1 LRPRPPRWRATVVV
15 LHWLNAALILALLAG
30 GVAMTHGVFGA
41 ATTFELYQ
49 LHKSL
54 GFAALALT
62 IVRLA
67 ARLRFAA
74 PPPVAGMDGR
84 VARAVQGA
92 FYVLTLAAIGAGW
105 LVVSASPLPV
115 PTRVFGLFVAP
126 NIARPDAVLFADA
139 ALAHRLAAY
148 AVAVLIALHVAG
160 AAKHGLVDR
169 DAALAG
175 MAPSLRRSKS

>member
-1 LRPRPPRWRATVVV
+1 MRPRPRRWSATVVV
-15 LHWLNAALILALLAG
+15 LHWLNAPLILALLVG
-30 GVAMTHGVFGA
+30 GAAMTRGVFGA
-41 ATTFELYQ
+41 ATTFETYQ

-54 GFAALALT
+54 GFVALALT

-74 PPPVAGMDGR
+74 PPPVAGLDGR
-84 VARAVQGA
+84 AARVVQAA

-105 LVVSASPLPV
+105 LVVSTSPLPV

-126 NIARPDAVLFADA
+126 NIAPPDAALFADA
-139 ALAHRLAAY
+139 TLAHRLAAY

-160 AAKHGLVDR
+160 AAKHSLVDR
-169 DAALAG
+169 GALAG